1 MDTIIH
7 LIYFMQH
14 FIHFLFVIHLILLSF
29 IDIRYEKVP
38 LYQLIA
44 NSTLAIIYSIM
55 NYAFLQILE
64 GLGFIILLL
73 LFLIILGKIVLR
85 LIGKD
90 VQTQIIGVA
99 DIWLAVN
106 FGIIIATDSVYK
118 TILYS
123 FAIAAIV
130 GNYLKNKRT
139 INTNINNLKNSIPLI
154 PFLTI
159 GYFIYLLKHF

>member
-1 MDTIIH
+1 
-7 LIYFMQH
+7 MQH
-14 FIHFLFVIHLILLSF
+14 FIHFLFVIHLIWLSF